1 MVNPPRKSSPATLE
15 IGPTTRLLAD
25 RTYRGTEGTAES
37 AMRPITI
44 NLPTWMIHQLE
55 ETALQN
61 KRSNAPI
68 RSVSALI
75 RLALIESGVLAG
87 NVKRDM

>member
-1 MVNPPRKSSPATLE
+1 MVNPPRKSIRLSNDVNT
-15 IGPTTRLLAD
+15 TTRLLAD
-25 RTYRGTEGTAES
+25 RTYRGAEGQVES

-55 ETALQN
+55 ESALQN
-61 KRSNAPI
+61 KRSNDAN

-75 RLALIESGVLAG
+75 RRALIESGVLAET
-87 NVKRDM
+87 VKPEI